1 MPLPEREY
9 FYLDEVPARMRITAR
24 DLQYFLCQG
33 ELKAAIWLNPLRM
46 EYAEL
51 GLAVEGEY
59 SHCGVRIFGGY
70 AALAPSTCRTLLI
83 QGWADEDCF
92 YDPWPSI
99 RLQPYGDAE
108 GTHAIRILREAMLIS
123 REECDLFSRR
133 FTPEE
138 NEARS
143 PGRPSLMPEI
153 MAEHRRRYQ
162 AGMHYKNAG
171 REALELLQWAETRF
185 PGEVSPTQ
193 KTVRNHL
200 AQARKNL
207 PDTF

>member
-9 FYLDEVPARMRITAR
+9 FYLDEVPSRLRITAR
-24 DLQYFLCQG
+24 DLQYYLCQG
-33 ELKAAIWLNPLRM
+33 ELKASVWLNPLRM

-59 SHCGVRIFGGY
+59 SHYDVQIFSGY
-70 AALAPSTCRTLLI
+70 AALAPSTCRTLLV
-83 QGWADEDCF
+83 QGWADEDSF
-92 YDPWPSI
+92 YDPWPTI
-99 RLQPYGDAE
+99 RLQPYSDAE
-108 GTHAIRILREAMLIS
+108 GTYAIRVLREAMLIS

-133 FTPEE
+133 FASDEE
-138 NEARS
+138 EARN

-153 MAEHRRRYQ
+153 MTEHRRRYA
-162 AGMHYKNAG
+162 AGTHYKHAG
-171 REALELLQWAETRF
+171 HEALALLQWAEQQF
-185 PGEVSPTQ
+185 PGEVIPTQ
-193 KTVRNHL
+193 KTIRNHL